1 MQAFIAKLVQLV
13 GIPLVMELVEK
24 LVSYIKKEIAIQK
37 AKREIRQN
45 QVDSNPNPDDFNK
58 L

>member
-1 MQAFIAKLVQLV
+1 MQAFLAKLVQLV

-45 QVDSNPNPDDFNK
+45 QVDSNPNTDDFNK